1 MATVNINRSVTDMF
15 YRYKMPKVIVKVEGK
30 GNGIKTRIVNMSE
43 IAKALD
49 RPPAYPTK
57 YFGCELGAQT
67 TIDHKTDKYIV
78 NGSHT
83 ADKMQ
88 DILDGFIQKFV
99 LCPKCENPET
109 TLTVHKQAISQR
121 CMACGERGQLKIVH
135 RLTQFIHKN
144 PPTPAV
150 AAENGKKDTK
160 KTKGKKGGKK
170 DSDSDEDKAQN
181 NTNNDSNI
189 AQNYQDADR
198 NGDQDTPPPVVDE
211 SDEEWAEESQQ
222 TAEIEQ
228 QLSNA
233 TLSSGTSDKSH
244 EEKLEIF
251 YNFVEDK
258 KKDNNIATLHKD
270 LYAEADRLEVVD
282 KAPFVLTEVLL
293 SENILKEL
301 ASYRNVFLRFT
312 LKNPRAQKNLLSSLE
327 MLIGQRFPDTLL
339 PRTAHVLKS
348 LYDNDIVDETIIID
362 WHNKGSKKILG
373 KEMTQQLH
381 NKAAPFVTWL
391 QEAEE
396 ESGSDD
402 DEEEDDEPEVEI
414 EYSYQ
419 ATSGLKEAKV
429 TPAAAAEEDDLDI
442 DNI

>member
-1 MATVNINRSVTDMF
+1 MATININRNVTDMF

-30 GNGIKTRIVNMSE
+30 GNGIKTRIVNMSD

-109 TLTVHKQAISQR
+109 TLTVHKQSISQR
-121 CMACGERGQLKIVH
+121 CMACGERGVLKIVH

-144 PPTPAV
+144 PPTPSV
-150 AAENGKKDTK
+150 PTENGKKDTK

-181 NTNNDSNI
+181 NTNDSNI

-198 NGDQDTPPPVVDE
+198 NGDQDTPPPVAEEWD
-211 SDEEWAEESQQ
+211 DEEWAEESQQ
-222 TAEIEQ
+222 TTEIEQ

-233 TLSSGTSDKSH
+233 TLSSSTSDKSH
-244 EEKLEIF
+244 EEKLETF
-251 YNFVEDK
+251 YNFVENLK
-258 KKDNNIATLHKD
+258 KEKNIATLHKD
-270 LYAEADRLEVVD
+270 IFSEAERLEIVE

-293 SENILKEL
+293 GEGILKEL
-301 ASYRNVFLRFT
+301 VSYRNIFLRCT
-312 LKNPRAQKNLLSSLE
+312 LKNPRAQKNLLQSLE

-348 LYDNDIVDETIIID
+348 LYDNDLVDEAVIID
-362 WHNKGSKKILG
+362 WHKKGSKKILG
-373 KEMTQQLH
+373 KELAQQLH

-396 ESGSDD
+396 ESGS
-402 DEEEDDEPEVEI
+402 EEESDEDEEPEVEI

-429 TPAAAAEEDDLDI
+429 TAAVADDDDLDI